1 MLIAEYV
8 EQVGSPMGRL
18 PGFYGRQAA
27 SLQLRKGQRALDELM
42 TVHGHYLQSGGS
54 VIICIPSRN
63 KSFTLPFREGRTKYW
78 WQNIFASCIPFTLTP
93 PTLRKALSLAN
104 KVMVLLDYLVSIGQN
119 AIDNDMADL

>member
-42 TVHGHYLQSGGS
+42 TVHGHYLRSGGS
-54 VIICIPSRN
+54 VILCISSRN
-63 KSFTLPFREGRTKYW
+63 KSFPFPSVKDA
-78 WQNIFASCIPFTLTP
+78 QILVANIFPSCIPFTLTP
-93 PTLRKALSLAN
+93 SGTSE
-104 KVMVLLDYLVSIGQN
+104 SIVARQ
-119 AIDNDMADL
+119 